1 MTQTVARP
9 DRIANR
15 PRVGRPRSS
24 TQPIARTASIPF
36 LAPAIVF
43 VGVLLIYPFLASVWT
58 SLFQDN
64 GFTRS
69 FVGLTNF
76 GKLAADPILA
86 RSLLNT
92 LMWVVGTLVL
102 PVVLGLAIAVA
113 SNSLTRR
120 WGGFVRGA
128 IVLPYAIS
136 GSATAALW
144 HFLLASDGAV
154 NQVLRAV
161 GLGGLATSWLLEWPQ
176 NTLSM
181 IVASTWQA
189 TGFSVILFLVGLQSI
204 PRDTVEAASIDGAGG
219 WRMFASIIFPQLRPV
234 TVVVVGMALVNSLK
248 SFDIIWVL
256 TQGGPARTSETLALT
271 MYRETFLLF
280 HVGYGSAVAVL
291 LTVIVIA
298 AAWLYLRTQLPG
310 VR

>member
-9 DRIANR
+9 DRIASR
-15 PRVGRPRSS
+15 PRIVRPRSS
-24 TQPIARTASIPF
+24 TQPVARTASIPF
-36 LAPAIVF
+36 LAPAVIF

-58 SLFQDN
+58 SLFEDN
-64 GFTRS
+64 GFSRR
-69 FVGLTNF
+69 FVGLANF

-86 RSLLNT
+86 RSLVNT

-113 SNSLTRR
+113 SNSLSRR
-120 WGGFVRGA
+120 WGAFVRGA

-154 NQVLRAV
+154 NQVLRAT

-204 PRDTVEAASIDGAGG
+204 PRDTVEAASIDGASG

-248 SFDIIWVL
+248 SFDIVWVL

-298 AAWLYLRTQLPG
+298 AAWLYLRTQLPR